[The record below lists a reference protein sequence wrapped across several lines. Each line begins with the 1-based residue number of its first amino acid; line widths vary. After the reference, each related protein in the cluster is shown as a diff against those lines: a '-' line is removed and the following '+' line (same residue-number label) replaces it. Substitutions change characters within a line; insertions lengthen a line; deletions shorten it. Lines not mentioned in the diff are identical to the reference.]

1 MNKLKIVF
9 SVVIL
14 SGIFIS
20 SCKKPTTTTTT
31 SEQTV
36 ETRLNAFVLTLVSN
50 PPTSADIA
58 NRVKLYMLASPEFFY
73 GSTVTLLDSTGA
85 ATYSPYWYRSADSL
99 LTTDLVADTAY
110 NINQQ
115 TWLRQPI
122 DGGAA
127 IWTAPYFDTG
137 GGNIWMKTRAVP
149 VIINGKIIAIATT
162 DLQTQ

>member
-20 SCKKPTTTTTT
+20 SCKKPTTTTIT

-58 NRVKLYMLASPEFFY
+58 NRVKLYIKKLKEKLEKIFY
-73 GSTVTLLDSTGA
+73 TVFHKDFK
-85 ATYSPYWYRSADSL
+85 
-99 LTTDLVADTAY
+99 V
-110 NINQQ
+110 
-115 TWLRQPI
+115 
-122 DGGAA
+122 
-127 IWTAPYFDTG
+127 
-137 GGNIWMKTRAVP
+137 
-149 VIINGKIIAIATT
+149 
-162 DLQTQ
+162 